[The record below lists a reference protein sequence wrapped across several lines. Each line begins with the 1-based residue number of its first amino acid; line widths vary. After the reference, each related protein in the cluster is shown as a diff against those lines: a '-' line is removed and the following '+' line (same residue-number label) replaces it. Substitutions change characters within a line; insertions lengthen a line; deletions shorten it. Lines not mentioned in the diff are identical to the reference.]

1 MIEETRLRRTAPS
14 MLNHWKVVGALASLA
29 LGACAAPERAAL
41 PETREWTGVLRMAGA
56 AVGTVREQT
65 AVRPDGAIATR
76 LITHFT
82 IDRAGAKLE
91 FDVAVA
97 SEENAAGDLRR
108 TSADMRYSE
117 QTQRVEAVVEGQ
129 KVQVRSWSGGP
140 GAAPQ
145 IRMVPVT
152 GRLIGPEA
160 LRRRTAAE
168 LRRVGDSLEASTFVA
183 ELGGVYSLRRV
194 LREVTT
200 SGGRPVRVVDERW
213 KGVPVQRTLR
223 IDGDGQLIEQRDNGP
238 FGEMIVARAD
248 PAALKGAT
256 GALPAG
262 LYESTLVRSN
272 VRLPSPREADFLR
285 LRVTLRDDSL
295 GWPTFDGD
303 GQRVVERSGKSAI
316 VEIQRR
322 EIDGADGASGQ
333 PAPEFLAPNA
343 IIESADPE
351 VVRLARE
358 ITAGESDPTRKALLL
373 TEWVHRNMKF
383 DLGIMMAPA
392 SEIARQRRGTCAGYA
407 TLLAA
412 LARASGIPSRY
423 VFGLVYVL
431 GIWGGHAWA
440 EMWVDGRWVPFDAA
454 VYSPAPA
461 DAGHLAFARDSLHTG
476 VGGISLAGVQ
486 VYGRVDIDIVAMR
499 VAGKDL
505 PVPAAPAM
513 DLRGDT
519 WESAGLGLAV
529 RAPDGFRFAV
539 TNAVWPDS
547 TLVALEGPGGVQVR
561 LREENRYPERDEA
574 DAARARLGARGL
586 DGAVATRAA
595 GEPAYRAA
603 GERRAGVAWVAGSQV
618 FTLVAE
624 GADAGRVLDGV
635 LERVALRRAPAT
647 EVGRRR

>member
-14 MLNHWKVVGALASLA
+14 TLNHWSAVGALAVLA
-29 LGACAAPERAAL
+29 FGACAAPAPAVS
-41 PETREWTGVLRMAGA
+41 PEAREWTGVIRLAGA
-56 AVGTVREQT
+56 AVGTVRENA

-76 LITHFT
+76 LVTHFV

-97 SEENAAGDLRR
+97 SEESAAGDLRR

-117 QTQRVEAVVEGQ
+117 QTQRVEAIVEGKQ
-129 KVQVRSWSGGP
+129 LRVRSWSGGP

-145 IRMVPVT
+145 TRMVPLT
-152 GRLIGPEA
+152 GRLLGPEA

-168 LRRVGDSLEASTFVA
+168 LRRVGDSLEASMFVV
-183 ELGGVYSLRRV
+183 ELGGVFSLRRV
-194 LREVTT
+194 LREVTAG
-200 SGGRPVRVVDERW
+200 SGRLVRVIDERW
-213 KGVPVQRTLR
+213 KGLPIARTLR
-223 IDGDGQLIEQRDNGP
+223 IDGDGQLIEQRDDSP

-248 PAALKGAT
+248 PAALKERA

-262 LYESTLVRSN
+262 LYERTLVRSN

-285 LRVTLRDDSL
+285 LRLTLRDDSL
-295 GWPTFDGD
+295 GWPTFDGE

-316 VEIQRR
+316 VEIQRQGTG
-322 EIDGADGASGQ
+322 GARGPSAK

-358 ITAGESDPTRKALLL
+358 ITAGESDPHRKALLL

-423 VFGLVYVL
+423 VMGLVYVL
-431 GIWGGHAWA
+431 GIWGGHAWT
-440 EMWVDGRWVPFDAA
+440 EMWLDGRWVPFDAA

-476 VGGISLAGVQ
+476 VGEMSLAGAQ
-486 VYGRVDIDIVAMR
+486 VYGRVAIDVVAMR
-499 VAGKDL
+499 IAGQEL

-513 DLRGDT
+513 QLRGDT
-519 WESAGLGLAV
+519 WESAGLGVSV
-529 RAPDGFRFAV
+529 RAPVGFRFAV
-539 TNAVWPDS
+539 TEAVWPDS
-547 TLVALEGPGGVQVR
+547 TLVALEGAGDVKVR
-561 LREENRYPERDEA
+561 LREENRYPERGEA
-574 DAARARLGARGL
+574 EAAQARLRERGL
-586 DGAVATRAA
+586 DGAAATRAA
-595 GEPAYRAA
+595 GEPAYRARA
-603 GERRAGVAWVAGSQV
+603 ERRAGVAWVAGSQV
-618 FTLVAE
+618 FTLVVD
-624 GADAGRVLDGV
+624 GADADRVLDRV
-635 LERVALRRAPAT
+635 LEGVALGRATAI
-647 EVGRRR
+647 EVGRSR